1 MELLE
6 LSKSDRR
13 SVEIGVVGPE
23 GGRPVLYFH
32 SPSTSGEELA
42 LAEDAATQLGMRLF
56 CVRRP
61 SIKCDRPEE
70 FVSTVAGVTVDAV
83 EELGLE
89 RVALLAWS
97 GGAPYALA
105 AAIRLGP
112 AAASIHLVSP
122 VPGPLSGANA
132 LTDLSPRL
140 ADVANTNADSPWISG
155 PAVLRDYLAVAA
167 PWTFDVG
174 TVLHPPTIWAPADD
188 ETVPTRLAAHLA
200 GQLLDSRLIEV
211 DGNHDW
217 FLENWAS
224 VLGQIVG

>member
-1 MELLE
+1 MRVMARSQAALRRPCSHRESPGTMEPMELLE

-83 EELGLE
+83 
-89 RVALLAWS
+89 
-97 GGAPYALA
+97 
-105 AAIRLGP
+105 
-112 AAASIHLVSP
+112 
-122 VPGPLSGANA
+122 
-132 LTDLSPRL
+132 
-140 ADVANTNADSPWISG
+140 
-155 PAVLRDYLAVAA
+155 
-167 PWTFDVG
+167 
-174 TVLHPPTIWAPADD
+174 
-188 ETVPTRLAAHLA
+188 
-200 GQLLDSRLIEV
+200 
-211 DGNHDW
+211 
-217 FLENWAS
+217 
-224 VLGQIVG
+224 